1 MAARLCG
8 AGLRNWCNNPAVH
21 LRREASAR
29 GRRIADSNIEP
40 SSLEV
45 ARFPLNALNSGS
57 VSVSELRPKKISVPV
72 KLGRIVRRSLWCVK
86 NKCIQLVG
94 GVFRGENQENSRVKP
109 AVGNRR
115 CRKAGPAVH
124 LTGYVRHQLEP
135 GGGGAEAASFA

>member
-45 ARFPLNALNSGS
+45 ASFPLNALSS
-57 VSVSELRPKKISVPV
+57 AALSYRTALKKNQ
-72 KLGRIVRRSLWCVK
+72 RSRKTWADCAP
-86 NKCIQLVG
+86 ITLVC
-94 GVFRGENQENSRVKP
+94 QE
-109 AVGNRR
+109 
-115 CRKAGPAVH
+115 
-124 LTGYVRHQLEP
+124 
-135 GGGGAEAASFA
+135 